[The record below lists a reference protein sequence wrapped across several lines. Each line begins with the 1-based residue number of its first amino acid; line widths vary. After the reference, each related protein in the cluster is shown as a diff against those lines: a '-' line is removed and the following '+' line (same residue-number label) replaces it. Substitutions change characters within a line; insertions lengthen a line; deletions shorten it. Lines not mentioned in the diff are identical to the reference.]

1 MSEESE
7 IIALYSPSKLEEGS
21 ELDVLFKGEMLRY
34 EVHQHFVVNVRC
46 VGIVGW
52 RVGRLFAAWVCL
64 FYRAKNQ
71 LRVSYALC

>member
-7 IIALYSPSKLEEGS
+7 VIALYSPSELEEGS

-34 EVHQHFVVNVRC
+34 EVHQYFVVNVRR
-46 VGIVGW
+46 VGLVGW

>member
-7 IIALYSPSKLEEGS
+7 IIALYSPSELEEGS

-34 EVHQHFVVNVRC
+34 EVHQYFVVNVRC
-46 VGIVGW
+46 VGFVEW
-52 RVGRLFAAWVCL
+52 RVDRLFAAWVCL